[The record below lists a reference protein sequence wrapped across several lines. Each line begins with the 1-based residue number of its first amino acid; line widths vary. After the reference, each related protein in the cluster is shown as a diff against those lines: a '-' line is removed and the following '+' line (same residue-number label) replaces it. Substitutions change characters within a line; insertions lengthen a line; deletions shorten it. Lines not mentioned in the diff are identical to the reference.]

1 MTLTVLRGP
10 RSRERPPHNCRS
22 LRVYGRL
29 YLRTC
34 RPPHRAGLH
43 CVGPRVLRARSHR
56 AVIVVLSPDQLQ
68 AIEDALESALLA
80 MLEGKTRDPL
90 LRREVYDALQIVRA
104 TRELATA

>member
-1 MTLTVLRGP
+1 
-10 RSRERPPHNCRS
+10 
-22 LRVYGRL
+22 
-29 YLRTC
+29 
-34 RPPHRAGLH
+34 
-43 CVGPRVLRARSHR
+43 
-56 AVIVVLSPDQLQ
+56 VIVVLSDDQLQ